1 MAIGFSALAVPW
13 RKRALSEIIQ
23 LTDGVQ
29 ELLFPGKKFFDFRCL
44 VHSPSLCY
52 TVRM

>member
-1 MAIGFSALAVPW
+1 MAIGFSALAVTW

-29 ELLFPGKKFFDFRCL
+29 DLLFPVMKFLDISTDARSAII
-44 VHSPSLCY
+44 VSS
-52 TVRM
+52 